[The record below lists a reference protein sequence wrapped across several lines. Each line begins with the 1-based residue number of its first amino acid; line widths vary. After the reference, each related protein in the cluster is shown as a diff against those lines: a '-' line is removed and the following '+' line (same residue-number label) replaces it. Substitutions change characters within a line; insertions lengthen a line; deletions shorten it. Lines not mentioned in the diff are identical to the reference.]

1 MNYYSDESEWKW
13 LFNNAVDWDSI
24 ISLYYPEFP
33 TEDGFENK
41 EDVKKFLEE
50 LVDSTG
56 EWCGTSVKEI
66 GELLKDQDERKL
78 QNDNLD
84 KEILDLEDAHRVEIS
99 DINNK
104 NEKELGT
111 LRGQITDKEH
121 ELNGL

>member
-1 MNYYSDESEWKW
+1 MLRD
-13 LFNNAVDWDSI
+13 F
-24 ISLYYPEFP
+24 
-33 TEDGFENK
+33 K
-41 EDVKKFLEE
+41 EEE
-50 LVDSTG
+50 KNDAERIKEYG
-56 EWCGTSVKEI
+56 KEI